1 MITKSMLTPPSR
13 ATTRL
18 SEAEDIAMLQLHTG
32 EQGLQF
38 RELNLSQQIT
48 TTRTKWRL
56 FHSPLASLVASA
68 ETAAD
73 PAQDDR

>member
-1 MITKSMLTPPSR
+1 MITKSMLTPPSG
-13 ATTRL
+13 AAARL

-48 TTRTKWRL
+48 TTRNKWRL
-56 FHSPLASLVASA
+56 FHSPLASLVDGAEAAS
-68 ETAAD
+68 D